1 MRQHLVS
8 CFASLFVFSCT
19 QVQASCYKEAAERYR
34 VPEALLRAVAHVESG
49 GLPAHKAFNKNK
61 GGTQDM
67 GRMQINSGWLPTLKK
82 YGITADDLLNECTSI
97 NVGAWI
103 MANNVRVLGMS
114 WDAVGAYNVG
124 CKKLSRH
131 ECETRR
137 NRYAWKVYRAL
148 NTKPGKSV
156 MDKTEVTA
164 GPYVYQAQKAQVQAK
179 AQIGTVSFE

>member
-1 MRQHLVS
+1 MSQHFVC
-8 CFASLFVFSCT
+8 CFAYLFVFACT

-34 VPEALLRAVAHVESG
+34 VPEELLRAVAHVESG
-49 GLPAHKAFNKNK
+49 GLPAHKAFNTNK
-61 GGTQDM
+61 DGTQDM

-82 YGITADDLLNECTSI
+82 YRITKEDLLNECTSI

-103 MANNVRVLGMS
+103 MANNVNALGLS

-124 CKKLSRH
+124 CKKLSRD
-131 ECETRR
+131 ECEKRR

-148 NTKPGKSV
+148 NRKPGKSEV
-156 MDKTEVTA
+156 DRTEMVA
-164 GPYVYQAQKAQVQAK
+164 GPYMNQAQKTQMQAK